1 MSKDNIRI
9 IPVGDGK
16 KVFFNRENGYRSPEY
31 QGISKNIGPYMKTFD
46 GEKYG
51 FMTFHSDVCPPRFT
65 KLPKLSEL
73 FFYGFA
79 RMKIGEF
86 WGLVNSDGKDILP
99 AQFDE
104 IYIHQDTDVD
114 KTVVVVGKNG
124 LYGLCIPESGLMTE
138 TKYTDFDLKEGYI
151 ITFSK
156 ELKGIL
162 LYNGTEVFEPQY
174 KEVEDFYGMYMATKT
189 SGKKV
194 LNSAKWLRESAD
206 ADEFYPPVRGG
217 IRARICKSLAMVDAE
232 TGRNITQFI
241 YRELTNFDS
250 NGYAYVRDGFGL
262 GVKKIDR
269 NGVEFPNNARML
281 FPKD

>member
-1 MSKDNIRI
+1 
-9 IPVGDGK
+9 
-16 KVFFNRENGYRSPEY
+16 
-31 QGISKNIGPYMKTFD
+31 MKTFD

-51 FMTFHSDVCPPRFT
+51 FMTFHSNVCPPRFT
-65 KLPKLSEL
+65 KLPKISEL

-86 WGLVNSDGKDILP
+86 WGLVSSSGKDLLK
-99 AQFDE
+99 AEFDE
-104 IYIHQDTDVD
+104 IYIYQDTEVD
-114 KTVVVVGKNG
+114 KTVVVVGKNE
-124 LYGLCIPESGLMTE
+124 LYGLCIPESNLITE
-138 TKYTDFDLKEGYI
+138 IKYTDFDLKEGYI

-162 LYNGTEVFEPQY
+162 LYDGTEVFEPQY
-174 KEVEDFYGMYMATKT
+174 KEVEEFYGMYMATKVA
-189 SGKKV
+189 GKKV
-194 LNSAKWLRESAD
+194 LNTPKWSRESAD

-217 IRARICKSLAMVDAE
+217 IKARICKSWAMIDAE
-232 TGRNITQFI
+232 TGRNLTQFI

-262 GVKKIDR
+262 SVKKIDR
-269 NGVEFPNNARML
+269 NGTEFANNARML